1 MAWGGGPDW
10 VPDSNAYQVGG
21 SVAGGGYNLGTAEG
35 IIRVNYDGSGAKQ
48 AQSDFSNVEKSATRS
63 GEGMRRAGI
72 ATTAAGVALAGGLV
86 LAIKVAA
93 DFETQISAIGAVSGA
108 TGEDLDAVR
117 RKALQL
123 GADTSFSA
131 SEAAGAIEELA
142 KAGISLPDIL
152 NGAADAAVSL
162 AAAGGIALPEA
173 ATIAA
178 NAMNAFG
185 IAARDL
191 PHVADLIAGA
201 ANASAIDVSQFGQ
214 SLQQSGAVAHLA
226 GISFDDLAV
235 AIAEMGNAGIKGS
248 DAGTSLKTFLQNLNP
263 VTKQQVELFDKLGI
277 TTNGMGNKFFDASG
291 KARSL
296 ADISQVLQDA
306 LKGQTQQQKLA
317 TLETLFG
324 SDAIR
329 AAAILSEN
337 GATGF
342 NNLATAMGKVSAA
355 DVAKARLD
363 NLNGS
368 IEQLKGSVETVAIRF
383 GETLQA
389 PLRQVAELFTQVANT
404 ISRLP
409 DSVLS
414 TIGVVVALA
423 AGFLILVGSLTAIAG
438 TLALIDFALVFN
450 PVTLA
455 VVGAVAALILVGVWL
470 RNAWEQSQTFRD
482 TVVGAFNAIRDAYN
496 SNVAPALQALG
507 TVWATTIQP
516 AIAQLADFI
525 QGRLLVAVEGVV
537 SAFRDRIGPAMQ
549 TAQQIIQG
557 QVIPTIQQLAQWW
570 DANKAAI
577 EPVIGA
583 IIRLIGFLAAAGI
596 VQAIAVVIFSLQ
608 TMAAGFQIA
617 VTAIEFATGAI
628 RTIIGVILGIGAIIQ
643 GAASAIAG
651 FWLTLVG
658 IVSGAVQSVV
668 NFFVALP
675 GQILAAIQ
683 ALPGLL
689 IGFFTNALNTVA
701 FAVGFAIGSIVG
713 FFIALPG
720 RIVGAIQ
727 AIPGLVSNVFNNA
740 RNTAVSVA
748 TGLVNSVVGFLAS
761 LPGRASAAISGIIGA
776 VSGILHSAGSAA
788 GSAAGS
794 IVSSVISTISSLPGR
809 VASFAG
815 SMFSAGADLIRGALN
830 GVLSAVGG
838 LVSAARD
845 AAGRA
850 VAGFKAA
857 LHIGSP
863 SRVTRDEVGVPVIEG
878 IIEGVESRRRAL
890 VDALGSLAMT
900 AIVNPTRNVLGLDGV
915 GGVGA
920 GTTGTEAKGTSLT
933 VNQTVNALPGMDVQD
948 VANEANRKLAFAVKT
963 GTAGV

>member
-1 MAWGGGPDW
+1 
-10 VPDSNAYQVGG
+10 
-21 SVAGGGYNLGTAEG
+21 VAGGGYNLGTAEG
-35 IIRVNYDGSGAKQ
+35 VIRINYDGSGSKAANQ
-48 AQSDFSNVEKSATRS
+48 DFNNLEKSATRS

-72 ATTAAGVALAGGLV
+72 ATAAAGTAIAAGLV
-86 LAIKVAA
+86 FAVKTAA

-108 TGEDLDAVR
+108 SGEQLDEVR
-117 RKALQL
+117 KKALQL

-162 AAAGGIALPEA
+162 AAASGIALPEA

-201 ANASAIDVSQFGQ
+201 ANASAIDVSEFGQ

-263 VTKQQVELFDKLGI
+263 ATKQQIALFDKLGI
-277 TTNGMGNKFFDASG
+277 TTNGLGNKFFDASG

-329 AAAILSEN
+329 AAAILAEN
-337 GATGF
+337 GSTGF
-342 NNLATAMGKVSAA
+342 NNLAAAMGKVSAA

-389 PLRQVAELFTQVANT
+389 PLRRVADLLTTVANA

-414 TIGVVVALA
+414 TIGVVAALV
-423 AGFLILVGSLTAIAG
+423 AGFLILTGVLTAIAG
-438 TLALIDFALVFN
+438 TLTLIDFALVFN
-450 PVTLA
+450 PVTA
-455 VVGAVAALILVGVWL
+455 IIVGVVAGLALIGLWL
-470 RNAWEQSQTFRD
+470 HNAWVESQTFRD
-482 TVVGAFNAIRDAYN
+482 TVTGALNAVRDAYN
-496 SNVAPALQALG
+496 NNLQPALQALA
-507 TVWATTIQP
+507 TVWTDTIQP
-516 AIAQLADFI
+516 AVSQLADVI
-525 QGRLLVAVEGVV
+525 QNRLIASVEQVV
-537 SAFRDRIGPAMQ
+537 TAFRDRIGPAMQ
-549 TAQQIIQG
+549 AAQSIIQN

-570 DANKAAI
+570 AANKDAI
-577 EPVIGA
+577 EPVISA

-596 VQAIAVVIFSLQ
+596 VQAIGVVIFSLQ
-608 TMAAGFQIA
+608 SLAFGFRVVVATIDF
-617 VTAIEFATGAI
+617 VTAAI
-628 RTIIGVILGIGAIIQ
+628 RLVISVILGMGAIISSAAQ
-643 GAASAIAG
+643 GIFNFWQSLVGFVSGIVESIVSFFGSLPGRIGAAIA
-651 FWLTLVG
+651 
-658 IVSGAVQSVV
+658 
-668 NFFVALP
+668 ALP
-675 GQILAAIQ
+675 GVIGSIL
-683 ALPGLL
+683 
-689 IGFFTNALNTVA
+689 TNALNNA
-701 FAVGFAIGSIVG
+701 LFIIGFLIGAAVNL
-713 FFIALPG
+713 FFTWPQ
-720 RIVGAIQ
+720 RVGA
-727 AIPGLVSNVFNNA
+727 AISALVGVISNVFNSA
-740 RNTAVSVA
+740 RNTAISIA
-748 TGLVNSVVGFLAS
+748 TGLVNSVVSFLFS

-776 VSGILHSAGSAA
+776 VSNILGSARGA
-788 GSAAGS
+788 AAAGAS
-794 IVSSVISTISSLPGR
+794 GIVSAVANGISGVVGAVR
-809 VASFAG
+809 GFAG
-815 SMFSAGADLIRGALN
+815 SMFSAGADLIHGALN

-838 LVSAARD
+838 LVSAARN
-845 AAGRA
+845 AAASA
-850 VAGFKAA
+850 VAGFKSA

-863 SRVTRDEVGVPVIEG
+863 SRLTRDEVGVP
-878 IIEGVESRRRAL
+878 IIEGVIEGVDSKRRAL
-890 VDALGSLAMT
+890 ADALGSLAID
-900 AIVNPTRNVLGLDGV
+900 AIVNPTRSTLGLDGV
-915 GGVGA
+915 AGSGASATGV
-920 GTTGTEAKGTSLT
+920 EAKGTTLT

-948 VANEANRKLAFAVKT
+948 VANEANRKLAFAVQT